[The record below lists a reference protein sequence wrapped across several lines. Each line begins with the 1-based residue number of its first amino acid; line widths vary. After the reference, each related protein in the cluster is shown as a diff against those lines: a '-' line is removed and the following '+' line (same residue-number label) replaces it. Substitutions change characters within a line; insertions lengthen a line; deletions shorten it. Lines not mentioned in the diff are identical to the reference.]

1 MGRELDA
8 GSPQWAVPGVSG
20 QQSPMPHASARLVDE
35 AVRLTDQ
42 FAGEAASTD
51 VGHQLV
57 LARRLIDQ
65 LESLWLV
72 AAADFESTGG
82 VSDAGDASL
91 TSWMRHRCRMAPSE
105 ASARTR
111 VAHAITSGELV
122 RTGEQMLDGAVTWRQ
137 AQAITNAVRQVPDD
151 RRVEAEDAMID
162 ASATL
167 DPGQLRRVGDR
178 LVHCFDRERAEA
190 AAQRRYEQRGLS
202 VGETID
208 GLVSVSGLLD
218 PLTGSLL
225 LTALD
230 AKIRPPSPAPGAA
243 ADEGDVSS
251 SAEFDPRSWPQRRA
265 DALGDIC
272 AEWLDSEKSGVVG
285 GVRPH
290 VSVIVDVATLNA
302 QSSDAYRWT
311 PAGLNES
318 GCPSGSTESGS
329 AKSGSASEVPEQQAS
344 AVVWPGQLSWVGPI
358 TASESQLISC
368 DATISRILMDG
379 PSMVLDVGRAT
390 RTIPPALRRAV
401 IARDRTC
408 AASGCYRPPEHC
420 DVHHVVFWSHGGDT
434 SLDNTVLACRRHH
447 RLIHQAGWQ
456 VTVDRSG
463 RRSIGPP

>member
-1 MGRELDA
+1 MGREPDA
-8 GSPQWAVPGVSG
+8 GSAQWAVPGVSG
-20 QQSPMPHASARLVDE
+20 QQSPMPHASARLVGE
-35 AVRLTDQ
+35 AVQLTDQ
-42 FAGEAASTD
+42 FASEATSKD
-51 VGHQLV
+51 VGEQLV

-82 VSDAGDASL
+82 VSDAGAASL
-91 TSWMRHRCRMAPSE
+91 TSWMRHHCRIAPSE

-122 RTGEQMLDGAVTWRQ
+122 HAGEQMLEGAVTWRQ

-151 RRVEAEDAMID
+151 RRVEAEDAMIE

-218 PLTGSLL
+218 PLAGSLL

-230 AKIRPPSPAPGAA
+230 AKMRPPSAA
-243 ADEGDVSS
+243 EAEVEGPSDVPL
-251 SAEFDPRSWPQRRA
+251 DPRSWGQRRA

-272 AEWLDSEKSGVVG
+272 AEWLDSENSGVVG

-302 QSSDAYRWT
+302 KASDAYRWT
-311 PAGLNES
+311 PAGLSES
-318 GCPSGSTESGS
+318 GCAASGS
-329 AKSGSASEVPEQQAS
+329 AESATENPGVGE
-344 AVVWPGQLSWVGPI
+344 VWPGQLSWVGPI
-358 TASESQLISC
+358 TANESQLISC

-434 SLDNTVLACRRHH
+434 SLDNTVLACRHHH
-447 RLIHQAGWQ
+447 RLIHKEGWQ

>member
-1 MGRELDA
+1 
-8 GSPQWAVPGVSG
+8 
-20 QQSPMPHASARLVDE
+20 
-35 AVRLTDQ
+35 
-42 FAGEAASTD
+42 
-51 VGHQLV
+51 
-57 LARRLIDQ
+57 
-65 LESLWLV
+65 
-72 AAADFESTGG
+72 
-82 VSDAGDASL
+82 
-91 TSWMRHRCRMAPSE
+91 
-105 ASARTR
+105 
-111 VAHAITSGELV
+111 
-122 RTGEQMLDGAVTWRQ
+122 MLQGAVTWRQ
-137 AQAITNAVRQVPDD
+137 AQAITNAVRQVPED
-151 RRVEAEDAMID
+151 RRVEAEEALID
-162 ASATL
+162 ASANL

-202 VGETID
+202 VGETIG

-230 AKIRPPSPAPGAA
+230 AKMRPPSGASDEAEASPSAPL
-243 ADEGDVSS
+243 
-251 SAEFDPRSWPQRRA
+251 DPRSWPQRRA

-272 AEWLDSEKSGVVG
+272 AAWLESENAGVVG

-302 QSSDAYRWT
+302 QSSDAYRWA
-311 PAGLNES
+311 PER
-318 GCPSGSTESGS
+318 S
-329 AKSGSASEVPEQQAS
+329 AASESEAPAAAK
-344 AVVWPGQLSWVGPI
+344 AVRGEVWPGQLSWVGPI
-358 TASESQLISC
+358 TANESQLISC

-401 IARDRTC
+401 IGRDRHC
-408 AASGCYRPPEHC
+408 AAPGCYRPPEHC

-447 RLIHQAGWQ
+447 RLIHQMGWQ